1 MRNWLVGLLIVG
13 LLSFWGCQP
22 PDKKTEVTSD
32 ETQETQESS
41 EKATVEGEDDQATV
55 EDEEDQATAEGE
67 VAGDQA
73 TAEGAGPSSDDTIA
87 TQKES
92 EQVKVAVAGPFTG
105 TAAAFGEMIERGAR
119 LKAKQIN
126 EAGGINGRKLVLTFG
141 DDAGTDKEAK
151 LVATRFATDRE
162 ILAVV
167 GHFNSSCSLAGKDIY
182 KENGIVALSPGST
195 NVSVCEGSDWTF
207 RNLYR
212 DDFQGQFIARYIKN
226 ILTKYNSVAVLFDND
241 DYGRGLRDAFT
252 AEAKKIDLELVTS
265 VAYDRENTD
274 FSTQLT
280 KIKSKKPKAIFISG
294 LYEQAAL
301 IVKQARKL
309 GIRSLFFG
317 ADGIDSPDFLKNA
330 GISAE
335 GTYLTTPFTFGAGGE
350 EAAKVAAAF
359 EAEFKVP
366 PDTWAALT
374 YDAMGMIAEAIE
386 KTYNKEATLAENRK
400 AIRDH
405 LASIDTPEE
414 GFIGIT
420 GLTYFDINGD
430 TVNKPA
436 YVKVVIDGKYTTA
449 PEQMLNLDAF
459 K

>member
-1 MRNWLVGLLIVG
+1 MRNWLIAILIVG
-13 LLSFWGCQP
+13 LISLWGCQP
-22 PDKKTEVTSD
+22 PDKKTEVSSD
-32 ETQETQESS
+32 ETEATQEATKK
-41 EKATVEGEDDQATV
+41 ETVEVEGDKVTV
-55 EDEEDQATAEGE
+55 EVAKSSTKETEASEEE
-67 VAGDQA
+67 V
-73 TAEGAGPSSDDTIA
+73 
-87 TQKES
+87 

-105 TAAAFGEMIERGAR
+105 TAAAFGEMIERGAK

-126 EAGGINGRKLVLTFG
+126 EAGGINGRKLALVFG
-141 DDAGTDKEAK
+141 DDAGTDKEAG
-151 LVATRFATDRE
+151 LVATRFATDNK

-167 GHFNSSCSLAGKDIY
+167 GHFNSSCSLAGKKIY
-182 KENGIVALSPGST
+182 KDNGIVALSPGST

-212 DDFQGQFIARYIKN
+212 DDFQGMFIARYIKN
-226 ILTKYNSVAVLFDND
+226 VLTKYETVAVLFDND

-252 AEAKKIDLELVTS
+252 AEAKKIDLEVVAS
-265 VAYDRENTD
+265 GAYDRENTD

-280 KIKSKKPKAIFISG
+280 RIKAKKPDVIFISG

-330 GISAE
+330 GISAD

-350 EAAKVAAAF
+350 DAAKVAAAF
-359 EAEFKVP
+359 EAEFRVP

-386 KTYNKEATLAENRK
+386 KTYDKDATLAVNRK

-405 LASIDTPEE
+405 LASLDTPEE
-414 GFIGIT
+414 GYKGIT

-436 YVKVVIDGKYTTA
+436 YVKVVVNGKYTTA
-449 PEQMLNLDAF
+449 PEQMLNLDSF